1 MTKEEIR
8 VLALEEALNK
18 ARKEHDEAVNAIMQG
33 KGHGRFGNEYDA
45 KEIELRH
52 EIERLEKEYREAKSL
67 VGAISD
73 EEAESIAESIVRGA
87 SGKSD
92 ELSEGEQEFLDMLAA
107 NL

>member
-1 MTKEEIR
+1 MTKGEIR
-8 VLALEEALNK
+8 ALALEEALNE
-18 ARKEHDEAVNAIMQG
+18 ARKEHDEAVNAIMSG

-52 EIERLEKEYREAKSL
+52 KVERLEKEYREAKGL

-73 EEAESIAESIVRGA
+73 EEAEAIAESIARGTSA
-87 SGKSD
+87 KSD
-92 ELSEGEQEFLDMLAA
+92 ELSEGEQEFLYMLAA